1 MFYGADYISVTVAS
15 PEWCASKRASEQ
27 ASKRASEESVLAGSA
42 SYSACASHVAFS
54 CVASPV
60 DSRLFSNFCRA
71 RLAKAMGGPE
81 A

>member
-1 MFYGADYISVTVAS
+1 VFYGADYISVTVAS
-15 PEWCASKRASEQ
+15 PEWC